1 MDTSQIRFHWAMTGT
16 PIQLILEYGTE
27 FKIMLENFTYTVF
40 NLNNAIKELYN
51 FVNTDLYLQICILNS

>member
-1 MDTSQIRFHWAMTGT
+1 MTGT